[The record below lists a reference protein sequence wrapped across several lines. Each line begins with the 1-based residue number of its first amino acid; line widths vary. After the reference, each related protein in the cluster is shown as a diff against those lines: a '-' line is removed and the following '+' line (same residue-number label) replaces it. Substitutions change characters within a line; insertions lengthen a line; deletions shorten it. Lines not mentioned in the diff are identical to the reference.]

1 MAEKRTT
8 PARAKNTPKSQMKKK
23 SASGKSASAKSSA
36 AKKANN
42 QPVADNTFSRQVAMV
57 VLFTM
62 GMLFIFVSLIR
73 GSGYWESLHKALYGF
88 FGLPTVL
95 WFVALI
101 VVTVL
106 IAQEKPVK
114 IIVLRGA
121 WIFVLLLLVSSG
133 LTAFTIKGVDSVS
146 VKEMLTLCSE
156 RGKEYSG
163 AGVFGGVTGGVAVK
177 YIGRAGTIIIWLLSF
192 FAFIMITTKTSVAQ
206 LIAVFSG
213 LFGNAKNR
221 IDAGREKAMARR
233 AEKLEEA
240 YEEDIA
246 DEPAEQVRS
255 QRKHR
260 YRIIEDNKKGA
271 NMLTDDDGEYYSRP
285 KRKLAKNTE
294 YADEDVFD
302 DELNEKFRKLY
313 TAYNGGDE
321 SEELTE
327 TEKHRKPNV
336 QSLGS
341 SPDILVIKPKN
352 NTKNENTAAKAEKP
366 IRKPAAEIRHEEE
379 PEENTLDEII
389 RKVGAPEQ
397 PAAERKLTKSEE
409 IAEQAES
416 VAAEIEENNTQKSV
430 EREEYVFPPIDLLKE
445 AKNENIDMTVEL
457 RENAKRLIATL
468 EEYGVKASVSDISRG
483 PTVTRFEI
491 VPAPGVK
498 ISKIT
503 TLANDIKLRLA
514 AKSVRIEAPI
524 PGKPAVGIEIPNA
537 KRNTVS
543 IRELIDSDTFR
554 NAKGSLACVLGK
566 DIEGNIITCDLTKMP
581 HLLIAGS
588 TGSGKSVCV
597 NSMLISLMYKY
608 TPDEM
613 RLVLVDPKKV
623 EFEIYNGIP
632 HLLVPV
638 VSNAK
643 KAAGVLQWAVVEME
657 KRYEMLQGKNV
668 RSLNSYNELAEKT
681 GEFEKL
687 SKIVIVID
695 EMADLM
701 QTTPKEVE
709 DSIARLAA
717 MARAAGMHIILA
729 TQRPSVDVITGTIK
743 NNIPSRIAL
752 TVSSRIDSQT
762 ILGAGGAETL
772 IGYGDMLYNPMGATT
787 PKRVQGC
794 FVSDEEVGDVIGF
807 LKRNGDAEYDESI
820 TEEIERKA
828 AENEK
833 GKGESSN
840 DGGGFHDEDPT
851 MSKAIEAVIQA
862 GQASVSLLQRKLGVG
877 YARAGKLIDQLEER
891 GIVGPYEGS
900 KPRKVLMTRTQWLEM
915 NMSSSETAVQT
926 VFADNELPFDIDDT
940 ED

>member
-8 PARAKNTPKSQMKKK
+8 SARAKNTPKSQMK
-23 SASGKSASAKSSA
+23 SRSSSGSKSSSRTA
-36 AKKANN
+36 SKKKQNTA
-42 QPVADNTFSRQVAMV
+42 PSIDNTFSRQVTVV
-57 VLFTM
+57 VLFSLCV
-62 GMLFIFVSLIR
+62 LFVFVSFIK
-73 GSGYWESLHKALYGF
+73 GSGIWEKVHSAVYGF
-88 FGLPTVL
+88 FGFPAVL
-95 WFVALI
+95 WFVSLLI
-101 VVTVL
+101 ITVF

-114 IIVLRGA
+114 TVAVRSVWL
-121 WIFVLLLLVSSG
+121 FVLLLLISAG
-133 LTAFTIKGVDSVS
+133 ITAFT
-146 VKEMLTLCSE
+146 VKNANDLSAKEIIDVCRE
-156 RGKEYSG
+156 EGKNHSG
-163 AGVFGGVTGGVAVK
+163 AGAFGGATGGVAVK
-177 YIGRAGTIIIWLLSF
+177 YLGKAGAIIIWLLSVF
-192 FAFIMITTKTSVAQ
+192 VFVMITTKTSVAQ
-206 LIAVFSG
+206 LIELISKPFDG
-213 LFGNAKNR
+213 AK
-221 IDAGREKAMARR
+221 EM
-233 AEKLEEA
+233 LEERKIRVN
-240 YEEDIA
+240 EERTRREEAVQDTDRERRIN
-246 DEPAEQVRS
+246 D
-255 QRKHR
+255 RKKH
-260 YRIIEDNKKGA
+260 YRLIEESEKGA
-271 NMLTDDDGEYYSRP
+271 NMLVDDDEDYAPVKS
-285 KRKLAKNTE
+285 KRNSKIKSKEFAEN
-294 YADEDVFD
+294 DEFD
-302 DELNEKFRKLY
+302 
-313 TAYNGGDE
+313 
-321 SEELTE
+321 EELD
-327 TEKHRKPNV
+327 EKYRVLYKAYSGEEAPEEKKKSKKPKV
-336 QSLGS
+336 RYLGS
-341 SPDILVIKPKN
+341 SPDLLETGPQNPTFNQKTQVNEPEAI
-352 NTKNENTAAKAEKP
+352 NT
-366 IRKPAAEIRHEEE
+366 EEE
-379 PEENTLDEII
+379 VEQTDPGLDEII
-389 RKVGAPEQ
+389 RKVGAPIQNKTSEKTSEKKITKADEITLQ
-397 PAAERKLTKSEE
+397 AENVAEE
-409 IAEQAES
+409 IAKTEASKPAE
-416 VAAEIEENNTQKSV
+416 K
-430 EREEYVFPPIDLLKE
+430 EEYVFPPIDLLKE
-445 AKNENIDMTVEL
+445 AKNESIDMTAEL

-524 PGKPAVGIEIPNA
+524 PGKAAVGIEIPNT

-608 TPDEM
+608 TPEELK
-613 RLVLVDPKKV
+613 LVLVDPKKV

-772 IGYGDMLYNPMGATT
+772 IGYGDMLYNPMGVST

-833 GKGESSN
+833 GKGADASN

-915 NMSSSETAVQT
+915 NMSSSEPIAIDGSFEENT
-926 VFADNELPFDIDDT
+926 LPFDIDDA
-940 ED
+940 E

>member
-8 PARAKNTPKSQMKKK
+8 PARAKNTPKSQMKKGGTYGRGTTK
-23 SASGKSASAKSSA
+23 SRTTQKKS
-36 AKKANN
+36 
-42 QPVADNTFSRQVAMV
+42 QPAPSIDNTFSRQVAMV
-57 VLFTM
+57 ILFSLGVLF
-62 GMLFIFVSLIR
+62 LFVSLIR
-73 GSGYWESLHKALYGF
+73 GSGIWQSVHTTIYGI
-88 FGLPTVL
+88 FGIPAVL
-95 WFVALI
+95 WFISLI
-101 VVTVL
+101 ILTVM
-106 IAQEKPVK
+106 IAQEKPTRT
-114 IIVLRGA
+114 ILMRTL
-121 WIFVLLLLVSSG
+121 WLVSLLMLISAVFNFFTVKNADV
-133 LTAFTIKGVDSVS
+133 LTAKEIIDSCREEGKAYVGSGV
-146 VKEMLTLCSE
+146 M
-156 RGKEYSG
+156 G
-163 AGVFGGVTGGVAVK
+163 AIAGGMAVK
-177 YIGRAGTIIIWLLSF
+177 YIGMVGAVIIWLLCVF
-192 FAFIMITTKTSVAQ
+192 VFVMITTKTSVPQ
-206 LIAVFSG
+206 LIDMI
-213 LFGNAKNR
+213 AKSFDGAKTKMDDHRTRAHEER
-221 IDAGREKAMARR
+221 IHRQAASQEIN
-233 AEKLEEA
+233 EE
-240 YEEDIA
+240 I
-246 DEPAEQVRS
+246 S
-255 QRKHR
+255 RKENVKRR
-260 YRIIEDNKKGA
+260 YRIVEEKEKGA
-271 NMLTDDDGEYYSRP
+271 NMLVD
-285 KRKLAKNTE
+285 
-294 YADEDVFD
+294 DEDYASVKTARNISSKERYISEFDDEVFD
-302 DELNEKFRKLY
+302 DELNEKFRVLY
-313 TAYNGGDE
+313 SAYNG
-321 SEELTE
+321 EEAPEKE
-327 TEKHRKPNV
+327 TKKTKKNKVR
-336 QSLGS
+336 SLGS
-341 SPDILVIKPKN
+341 SPDLLDTQPKR
-352 NTKNENTAAKAEKP
+352 TEKES
-366 IRKPAAEIRHEEE
+366 PANDIVHEDSAQ
-379 PEENTLDEII
+379 EENPDLDEII

-397 PAAERKLTKSEE
+397 PVKIEEKKQTRAEEIKEQADSVAEE
-409 IAEQAES
+409 IAQNEAEK
-416 VAAEIEENNTQKSV
+416 AAEKEV
-430 EREEYVFPPIDLLKE
+430 YVFPPIDLLKE
-445 AKNENIDMTVEL
+445 AKNESVDMTAEL

-524 PGKPAVGIEIPNA
+524 PGKAAVGIEIPNT

-543 IRELIDSDTFR
+543 IRELIDSDVFR
-554 NAKGSLACVLGK
+554 NTKGSLSCVLGK
-566 DIEGNIITCDLTKMP
+566 DIEGNIITCDLAKMP

-608 TPDEM
+608 TPDELRM
-613 RLVLVDPKKV
+613 VLVDPKKV

-638 VSNAK
+638 VSNPK

-657 KRYEMLQGKNV
+657 KRYEMLQGRNV
-668 RSLNSYNELAEKT
+668 RSINSYNELAEKT

-687 SKIVIVID
+687 SKIIIVID

-717 MARAAGMHIILA
+717 MARAAGMHIVLA

-752 TVSSRIDSQT
+752 TVSSRIDSTT

-772 IGYGDMLYNPMGATT
+772 IGYGDMLYNPMGAST

-833 GKGESSN
+833 GKADTSGKE
-840 DGGGFHDEDPT
+840 GGGFMDEDPT

-877 YARAGKLIDQLEER
+877 YARAGKLIDMLEER

-900 KPRKVLMTRTQWLEM
+900 KPRKVLMTKTQWLEM
-915 NMSSSETAVQT
+915 NMSSSSPIAIDGSFEENT
-926 VFADNELPFDIDDT
+926 LPFDIDDT
-940 ED
+940 EE

>member
-8 PARAKNTPKSQMKKK
+8 PARAKNTPKSEMKKG
-23 SASGKSASAKSSA
+23 SASKGST
-36 AKKANN
+36 AKKNN
-42 QPVADNTFSRQVAMV
+42 GSKKAQPAPSIDNTFSRQVAMV
-57 VLFTM
+57 ILFSLGVLF
-62 GMLFIFVSLIR
+62 LFVSIIK
-73 GSGYWESLHKALYGF
+73 GSGIWLSVHEAIYGV
-88 FGLPTVL
+88 FGVPAVL
-95 WFVALI
+95 WFISLLI
-101 VVTVL
+101 LTVML
-106 IAQEKPVK
+106 AQELPSK
-114 IIVLRGA
+114 IITLRSF
-121 WIFVLLLLVSSG
+121 WFLTLLLLISVAFAFFTVKNADVYTSKEIITNSMKSG
-133 LTAFTIKGVDSVS
+133 K
-146 VKEMLTLCSE
+146 M
-156 RGKEYSG
+156 YSG
-163 AGVFGGVTGGVAVK
+163 AGLIGGITGGLAVK
-177 YIGRAGTIIIWLLSF
+177 YIGKVGTIIIWLLSVF
-192 FAFIMITTKTSVAQ
+192 VFVMITTKTTVAE
-206 LIAVFSG
+206 LVEFVSKP
-213 LFGNAKNR
+213 FKNAKTKLSDQKEHIKQER
-221 IDAGREKAMARR
+221 IKREEVS
-233 AEKLEEA
+233 EKVNK
-240 YEEDIA
+240 
-246 DEPAEQVRS
+246 EQNNNHRN
-255 QRKHR
+255 KGR
-260 YRIIEDNKKGA
+260 YRIIEDKQKAA
-271 NMLTDDDGEYYSRP
+271 NMLVDDDEYAYSRTEANSV
-285 KRKLAKNTE
+285 KRKKSTPVFMDD
-294 YADEDVFD
+294 DEFD
-302 DELNEKFRKLY
+302 DELNEKFKVLY
-313 TAYNGGDE
+313 SAYTGDEKPEEEPKKTKKNKVKSLGSAPDILDTKPKNQNIIDEPFNNTSDE
-321 SEELTE
+321 SENKE
-327 TEKHRKPNV
+327 
-336 QSLGS
+336 
-341 SPDILVIKPKN
+341 
-352 NTKNENTAAKAEKP
+352 
-366 IRKPAAEIRHEEE
+366 
-379 PEENTLDEII
+379 LDEII
-389 RKVGAPEQ
+389 KKVGAPDQ
-397 PAAERKLTKSEE
+397 PKKPASKKQTKADE
-409 IAEQAES
+409 IIEQAES
-416 VAAEIEENNTQKSV
+416 VAEEIAQNEAEKV
-430 EREEYVFPPIDLLKE
+430 PEREAYIFPPIDLLKE
-445 AKNENIDMTVEL
+445 AKNESIDMTAEL

-468 EEYGVKASVSDISRG
+468 EEYGVKAAVSDISRG

-524 PGKPAVGIEIPNA
+524 PGKAAVGIEIPNT

-543 IRELIDSDTFR
+543 IRELIDSDVFR
-554 NAKGSLACVLGK
+554 DVKGSLSCVLGK
-566 DIEGNIITCDLTKMP
+566 DIEGNIITCDLAKMP

-608 TPDEM
+608 TPDELRM
-613 RLVLVDPKKV
+613 VLVDPKKV

-638 VSNAK
+638 VSNPK

-668 RSLNSYNELAEKT
+668 RSINSYNDLAEKT

-687 SKIVIVID
+687 SKIIIVID

-752 TVSSRIDSQT
+752 TVSSRIDSTT
-762 ILGAGGAETL
+762 ILGSGGAETL
-772 IGYGDMLYNPMGATT
+772 IGYGDMLYNPMGAST

-833 GKGESSN
+833 GKPDSSGK
-840 DGGGFHDEDPT
+840 DGGGFVDEDPT

-891 GIVGPYEGS
+891 GIVGSYEGS
-900 KPRKVLMTRTQWLEM
+900 KPRKVLMTKTQWLEM
-915 NMSSSETAVQT
+915 NMSSPAPIAIDGSFE
-926 VFADNELPFDIDDT
+926 DNGLPFDIDDT
-940 ED
+940 EE

>member
-8 PARAKNTPKSQMKKK
+8 SAKAKNTPKSQMKNKN
-23 SASGKSASAKSSA
+23 ASGKAQT
-36 AKKANN
+36 KKKPSTK
-42 QPVADNTFSRQVAMV
+42 QTADNTFSRQVAMV

-62 GMLFIFVSLIR
+62 GVLFLLVAVIK
-73 GSGYWESLHKALYGF
+73 GSGYWQSVHKAIYGF
-88 FGLPTVL
+88 FGFPAAL
-95 WFVALI
+95 WFVAVI
-101 VVTVL
+101 AVTVMMS
-106 IAQEKPVK
+106 QEKPTK
-114 IIVLRGA
+114 TIVLRCV
-121 WIFVLLLLVSSG
+121 WMFVLLLLISAGITIVTVKNADVLTVSE
-133 LTAFTIKGVDSVS
+133 II
-146 VKEMLTLCSE
+146 SE
-156 RGKEYSG
+156 CRKAGKVYSG
-163 AGVFGGVTGGVAVK
+163 AGAFGGATGGVAVK
-177 YIGRAGTIIIWLLSF
+177 YIGRAGAVIIWLLS
-192 FAFIMITTKTSVAQ
+192 AFVFVMITTKTSVAQ
-206 LIAVFSG
+206 LIAIITLPFD
-213 LFGNAKNR
+213 NAKTR
-221 IDAGREKAMARR
+221 LDDKRERVREERAYREEVSEEIEEEPRR
-233 AEKLEEA
+233 APERKRRYKIVEEN
-240 YEEDIA
+240 
-246 DEPAEQVRS
+246 V
-255 QRKHR
+255 
-260 YRIIEDNKKGA
+260 KGA
-271 NMLTDDDGEYYSRP
+271 NMLTDDYEDDFAVKTSNKASKSSKKNAEVRYS
-285 KRKLAKNTE
+285 
-294 YADEDVFD
+294 DDIFD
-302 DELNEKFRKLY
+302 DELNEKFKALY
-313 TAYNGGDE
+313 DAYNDDDE
-321 SEELTE
+321 GEE
-327 TEKHRKPNV
+327 KPQKSRDSKV
-336 QSLGS
+336 QSMGS
-341 SPDILVIKPKN
+341 SPDILETRPKSA
-352 NTKNENTAAKAEKP
+352 KKAAKVEIVP
-366 IRKPAAEIRHEEE
+366 EPAEE
-379 PEENTLDEII
+379 PDDTKLDEII
-389 RKVGAPEQ
+389 KKVGAPETQ
-397 PAAERKLTKSEE
+397 ESTQKIEKPAPKKMTKTEE

-416 VAAEIEENNTQKSV
+416 VAEEIAQQEAEKNQ
-430 EREEYVFPPIDLLKE
+430 ERETYVFPPIDLLKV
-445 AKNENIDMTVEL
+445 AKNESIDMTVEL

-524 PGKPAVGIEIPNA
+524 PGKAAVGIEIPNT

-554 NAKGSLACVLGK
+554 DAKGSLVCVLGK

-608 TPDEM
+608 TPDELRM
-613 RLVLVDPKKV
+613 VLVDPKKV

-638 VSNAK
+638 VCNPK

-657 KRYEMLQGKNV
+657 KRYDMLQSRNV
-668 RSLNSYNELAEKT
+668 RNLNSYNELAEKT
-681 GEFEKL
+681 GEFEKM

-752 TVSSRIDSQT
+752 TVSSRIDSTT

-772 IGYGDMLYNPMGATT
+772 IGYGDMLYNPMGAST

-833 GKGESSN
+833 GKGDSSSN

-851 MSKAIEAVIQA
+851 MAKAIEAVIQA

-900 KPRKVLMTRTQWLEM
+900 KPRKVLMTKTQWLEM
-915 NMSSSETAVQT
+915 NMSAAEPLPIDGSFEENT
-926 VFADNELPFDIDDT
+926 LPFDIDDT
-940 ED
+940 EE

>member
-8 PARAKNTPKSQMKKK
+8 PARAKNTPKSQMKK
-23 SASGKSASAKSSA
+23 SSSSGKASTKKKTT
-36 AKKANN
+36 AKKP
-42 QPVADNTFSRQVAMV
+42 QPAPSIDNTFSRQVAMV
-57 VLFTM
+57 ILFSLGVLF
-62 GMLFIFVSLIR
+62 FFVSVIR
-73 GSGYWESLHKALYGF
+73 GSGIWLAVHTTIYGL
-88 FGLPTVL
+88 FGIPAVL
-95 WFVALI
+95 WFLSLLVL
-101 VVTVL
+101 TVM
-106 IAQEKPVK
+106 IAQEKPGK
-114 IIVLRGA
+114 IIALRASWLFALLMIISALLTFFTLKNADVL
-121 WIFVLLLLVSSG
+121 
-133 LTAFTIKGVDSVS
+133 T
-146 VKEMLTLCSE
+146 VKEIIENC
-156 RGKEYSG
+156 RAAGKSYSG
-163 AGVFGGVTGGVAVK
+163 AGVMGAVAGGIAVK
-177 YIGRAGTIIIWLLSF
+177 YLGMIGAVIIWLLCVF
-192 FAFIMITTKTSVAQ
+192 VFIMITTKTSVAQ
-206 LIAVFSG
+206 LIDMLSKP
-213 LFGNAKNR
+213 LDNAKNKIDDRKVKAHQER
-221 IDAGREKAMARR
+221 IRREEVSENPETESGREQKNRR
-233 AEKLEEA
+233 
-240 YEEDIA
+240 
-246 DEPAEQVRS
+246 
-255 QRKHR
+255 R
-260 YRIIEDNKKGA
+260 YRFIDENEKGA
-271 NMLTDDDGEYYSRP
+271 NMLVDDEE
-285 KRKLAKNTE
+285 E
-294 YADEDVFD
+294 YASAKTGRVSSRSKNEAPVYVDEEAFD
-302 DELNEKFRKLY
+302 DELNKKFRVLY
-313 TAYNGGDE
+313 SAYNG
-321 SEELTE
+321 EEAPE
-327 TEKHRKPNV
+327 AEPKKAKKSKV
-336 QSLGS
+336 KSLGS
-341 SPDILVIKPKN
+341 SPDLLDTQPKASPRS
-352 NTKNENTAAKAEKP
+352 ESAKAFIKEVV
-366 IRKPAAEIRHEEE
+366 EEV
-379 PEENTLDEII
+379 EEQESENSELDEII
-389 RKVGAPEQ
+389 KKVGAPEQ
-397 PAAERKLTKSEE
+397 PDRAAKKLTKAEE
-409 IAEQAES
+409 ITEQAES
-416 VAAEIEENNTQKSV
+416 VAEEIAQNEAEKAQEKEV
-430 EREEYVFPPIDLLKE
+430 YVFPPIDLLKE
-445 AKNENIDMTVEL
+445 AKNESIDMTAEL

-468 EEYGVKASVSDISRG
+468 EEYGVKATVSDISRG

-524 PGKPAVGIEIPNA
+524 PGKAAVGIEIPNT

-543 IRELIDSDTFR
+543 IRELIDSDVFR
-554 NAKGSLACVLGK
+554 NAKGSLSCVLGK
-566 DIEGNIITCDLTKMP
+566 DIEGNIITCDLAKMP

-608 TPDEM
+608 TPDELRM
-613 RLVLVDPKKV
+613 VLVDPKKV

-638 VSNAK
+638 VSNPK

-657 KRYEMLQGKNV
+657 KRYEMLQGRNV
-668 RSLNSYNELAEKT
+668 RSINSYNELAEKT

-687 SKIVIVID
+687 SKIIIVID

-717 MARAAGMHIILA
+717 MARAAGMHIVLA

-752 TVSSRIDSQT
+752 TVSSRIDSTT

-772 IGYGDMLYNPMGATT
+772 IGYGDMLYNPMGAST

-833 GKGESSN
+833 GKTDPSGKE
-840 DGGGFHDEDPT
+840 GGGFMDEDPT

-877 YARAGKLIDQLEER
+877 YARAGKLIDMLEER

-900 KPRKVLMTRTQWLEM
+900 KPRKVLMTKTQWLEM
-915 NMSSSETAVQT
+915 NMSSSSPIAIDGSFEENT
-926 VFADNELPFDIDDT
+926 LPFDIDDT
-940 ED
+940 EE